1 MDDADAVQRSAATG
15 AAIAGAWAHPFGD
28 VFPKAG
34 TIETV
39 LAPSLRPGAKELEQL
54 AALQRRLAA
63 TVGEG
68 LLALREIT
76 IDAQGRLVLRC
87 DGFEGEPL
95 HCLVARAR
103 PSAARMLAILHGIAR
118 ALTAAHA
125 GGVLHRALS
134 PAAVLVG
141 RDDEVRVLDFGLG
154 MLLRQ
159 DSPAAELRLDP
170 ITPERVLGLPPSASD
185 DIYAFGCLGYLL
197 ATGEPPLVDDDAVR
211 LRRRHAIEDPPR
223 LSRRPDLAIDRAFAK
238 LLDRCLAKD
247 PEDRPASMAAVLEA
261 LPPLPAAGKPADTPA
276 KPTTTAVASP
286 TSARVVP
293 PKPAT
298 TPAPPKLATTPA
310 PPKPATT
317 PAPPKLATTPAPPKL
332 ATTPAPPKPAT
343 TPAPPKLATTPAP
356 PKLAT
361 TPAPPKPAIA
371 PPEAATA
378 SAPPEPA
385 IAIAPSE
392 PATAPSEPAIAPPQP
407 APPEPATL
415 PVATV
420 APRER
425 GDEVLGAPPDPGLAA
440 APTRAAPAT
449 DRVIAAPPGA
459 LAPRSPWWQRTDVR
473 IGAAALLLLGVVATS
488 WSVART
494 PDDATHGESSA
505 LAAVSDARTA
515 TAGGTASIS
524 PTARTQPPVAAAPRD
539 DAEVRASPV
548 AARES
553 STIDD
558 GDRAAIDGA
567 APIVPIDDALD
578 DADALAD
585 ADAPV
590 AAAIEPGTPT
600 RVAELLAGAREARRA
615 GRRAEAAHAFKEVA
629 ELDPDNLQ
637 ALEALTRLAFD
648 RADFTQAVRWGK
660 RAVAAAPGSGRNR
673 IALGDAYFKLGRR
686 ADAKVQYEKAER
698 LGHALAKRRLAMLD
712 G

>member
-28 VFPKAG
+28 VFPKVG

-261 LPPLPAAGKPADTPA
+261 LPPLPAAGKPADAPA
-276 KPTTTAVASP
+276 KPATIAA
-286 TSARVVP
+286 VVP
-293 PKPAT
+293 P
-298 TPAPPKLATTPA
+298 APTRIV

-343 TPAPPKLATTPAP
+343 TISPPATATTPAPPKPATAIAPPATATTPAPPKLATTPAP

-361 TPAPPKPAIA
+361 TIAPPKPATAIA
-371 PPEAATA
+371 PPE
-378 SAPPEPA
+378 
-385 IAIAPSE
+385 
-392 PATAPSEPAIAPPQP
+392 P
-407 APPEPATL
+407 APPEPAPPEPAPP
-415 PVATV
+415 PVATT
-420 APRER
+420 AAREA

-473 IGAAALLLLGVVATS
+473 IGAAALLLLGVLATS

-494 PDDATHGESSA
+494 PDGATHGESSA

-515 TAGGTASIS
+515 TAAGTASVS
-524 PTARTQPPVAAAPRD
+524 PTSRPQPPVVSTPRD
-539 DAEVRASPV
+539 DAEVGASPI
-548 AARES
+548 AAREPS
-553 STIDD
+553 ATDD
-558 GDRAAIDGA
+558 GDHVATDDGDHVATDGA
-567 APIVPIDDALD
+567 APIVPLDDAIDDAV
-578 DADALAD
+578 ALAD
-585 ADAPV
+585 ADEPV
-590 AAAIEPGTPT
+590 DATVEPGTPK
-600 RVAELLAGAREARRA
+600 RIAELLAGAASARRA

-660 RAVAAAPGSGRNR
+660 RAVAAAPGSARNR

-686 ADAKVQYEKAER
+686 ADAKAQYEKAER